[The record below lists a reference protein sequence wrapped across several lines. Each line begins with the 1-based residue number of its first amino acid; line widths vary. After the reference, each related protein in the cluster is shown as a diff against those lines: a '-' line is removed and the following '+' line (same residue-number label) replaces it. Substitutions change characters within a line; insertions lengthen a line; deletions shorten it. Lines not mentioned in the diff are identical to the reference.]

1 MGTTM
6 THIRHPAL
14 LAWLHII
21 RISTKIDRRATDH
34 FADEAFDLTLA
45 QFDVLAKLS
54 AQQGMT
60 QQDLAERL
68 LVTKGN
74 VCGLI
79 DRLSAKGLVKRC
91 DNPGDRRSNCLFL
104 TEAGQRLIERAIPAH
119 EALIVEQFAAL
130 SDEEQQTLHT
140 LLRRID
146 KSLGAN

>member
-1 MGTTM
+1 MAMNT
-6 THIRHPAL
+6 IRHPAL
-14 LAWLHII
+14 LAWLHLI
-21 RISTKIDRRATDH
+21 RITSKVDRRASERL
-34 FADEAFDLTLA
+34 ADEAFDLTVA

-104 TEAGQRLIERAIPAH
+104 TEAGQQLIEQAIPAH
-119 EALIVEQFAAL
+119 EALIVEQFSAL
-130 SDEEQQTLHT
+130 SEEEQQALHG
-140 LLRRID
+140 LLRRVD
-146 KSLGAN
+146 RSLGSS

>member
-1 MGTTM
+1 MNTV
-6 THIRHPAL
+6 RHPAL
-14 LAWLHII
+14 LTWLHLI
-21 RISTKIDRRATDH
+21 RITSKVDRSASEH
-34 FADEAFDLTLA
+34 LANEAFDLTVA
-45 QFDVLAKLS
+45 QFDVLANLS

-104 TEAGQRLIERAIPAH
+104 TEEGQRLIERAIPAH

-130 SDEEQQTLHT
+130 SEEEQETLHA
-140 LLRRID
+140 LLKRVDR
-146 KSLGAN
+146 SLGPN

>member
-1 MGTTM
+1 MNS
-6 THIRHPAL
+6 IRHPAL
-14 LAWLHII
+14 LGWLHLI
-21 RISTKIDRRATDH
+21 RISSKIDRRASDKLGE
-34 FADEAFDLTLA
+34 DEFDLTLA

-54 AQQGMT
+54 VQQGMT

-79 DRLSAKGLVKRC
+79 DRLSVKGLVKRC

-104 TEAGQRLIERAIPAH
+104 TEAGQRLIEQAIPAH
-119 EALIVEQFAAL
+119 EALIVEQFGAL
-130 SDEEQQTLHT
+130 SDEEQQALHA
-140 LLRRID
+140 LLRRVD